1 MWQLPPS
8 HSRLLSRDY
17 SLPKSWGSLRVT
29 ALTSAA
35 TEPWGK
41 IKMLRFHRFSL
52 QGISIPS
59 GLSQCLGMP
68 GKSAARVSPSPAMR
82 PQRKAESDGFCS
94 KRFANLQLSLI
105 TLMAFLAS
113 LGSGFMGTRS
123 QPSWASRSSGCKL
136 FLGKDQAAPGFIL
149 CSQEKLRVESEQGWI
164 YFVHQFHLQSSLVTP
179 QPKLRLNQAF

>member
-35 TEPWGK
+35 TEPLGK

-136 FLGKDQAAPGFIL
+136 FWVRIRLLLGLSCALRRSCVWNLSRDGFIL
-149 CSQEKLRVESEQGWI
+149 CISSICRAHLLLHSQSCV
-164 YFVHQFHLQSSLVTP
+164 
-179 QPKLRLNQAF
+179 